1 MAEKNTD
8 LNTRLLEM
16 ANAAEPYTPEE
27 MRVYDDDK
35 DLNRLFATVA
45 QKILDQQKKEQ
56 PYGKG

>member
-1 MAEKNTD
+1 MAEKNTN

-35 DLNRLFATVA
+35 DLDRLFATVA
-45 QKILDQQKKEQ
+45 KYALEHPNPKLKDKHN
-56 PYGKG
+56 